1 MEKYLLPEFLKFFE
15 YNTINFQKKY
25 KKWLDS
31 QASRHHK
38 RDKEFYKKHNM
49 SFLYTKKMYKEKIH
63 EIISNNEYKGTD
75 YYTGEM
81 LDWCLIGSWNNEQSK
96 KSGYKKLFHNM
107 PTLEHIDRDNLSNN
121 LDFAICGWA
130 VNDAKND
137 LSKDNFIEMC
147 KKVVAYANKNS

>member
-1 MEKYLLPEFLKFFE
+1 MPF
-15 YNTINFQKKY
+15 
-25 KKWLDS
+25 S
-31 QASRHHK
+31 
-38 RDKEFYKKHNM
+38 
-49 SFLYTKKMYKEKIH
+49 YTKKMYKEKI
-63 EIISNNEYKGTD
+63 SDNEYKGTD

-81 LDWCLIGSWNNEQSK
+81 LDWCLIGSWNNEKAK
-96 KSGYKKLFHNM
+96 KVHGYKCKFHNM

-137 LSKDNFIEMC
+137 LSKDNFIELC